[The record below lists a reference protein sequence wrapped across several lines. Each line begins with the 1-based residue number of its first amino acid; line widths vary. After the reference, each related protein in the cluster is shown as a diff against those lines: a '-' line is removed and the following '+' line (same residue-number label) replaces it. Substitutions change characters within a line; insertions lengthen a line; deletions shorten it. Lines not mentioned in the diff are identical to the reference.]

1 MHDMILLE
9 IRAVPVES
17 SRGRHNPRVVKRKM
31 SNFPTKSRTASA
43 PKPAPRFRYA
53 DHIEIVLLEIV
64 LPSKT
69 AGRKPGRSSGGQG
82 REGARPPHGPPA
94 VVHRQVFWEAHA
106 RAWRASGLTRKRYCE
121 RHGLSEASF
130 NHWMD
135 RLHHLFRKG
144 GTGRTKQA

>member
-1 MHDMILLE
+1 MHDVILLE

-43 PKPAPRFRYA
+43 PKPAPRFRSA
-53 DHIEIVLLEIV
+53 DHIEIVL
-64 LPSKT
+64 PSKT
-69 AGRKPGRSSGGQG
+69 TGRKLGRSSGGQG

-94 VVHRQVFWEAHA
+94 VVHREAFWEAHA
-106 RAWRASGLTRKRYCE
+106 RAWRAGGLTRKRYCE
-121 RHGLSEASF
+121 RHGLSESSF

-135 RLHHLFRKG
+135 RLHYLFRKG
-144 GTGRTKQA
+144 GTGRTKRA

>member
-1 MHDMILLE
+1 MILLE

-69 AGRKPGRSSGGQG
+69 AGRKPDRSSGGQC

-94 VVHRQVFWEAHA
+94 VVHREVFWEAHA

-121 RHGLSEASF
+121 RHGLSQASF